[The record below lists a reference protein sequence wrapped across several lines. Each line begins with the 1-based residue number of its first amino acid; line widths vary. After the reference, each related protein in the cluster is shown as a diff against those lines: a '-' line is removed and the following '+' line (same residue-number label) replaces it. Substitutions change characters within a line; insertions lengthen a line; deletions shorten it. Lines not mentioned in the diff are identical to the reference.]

1 MPAARNSLIGPDSAR
16 VQLRNTLAKYLHDQD
31 PPAPA
36 GYHRWT
42 VPSQGARP
50 SPSLLVG
57 RATLSCSWSALIPY
71 PHHTKA
77 NPSF

>member
-57 RATLSCSWSALIPY
+57 DPVMLMVSPY
-71 PHHTKA
+71 SL
-77 NPSF
+77 PSSYQS